1 MKENR
6 ENLLLYSLI
15 LLSTVLVFAS
25 VIFLSSRNRSDISV
39 SDKLYNEPECAYVG
53 DGNEIKQT
61 FCFPEFQNPI
71 TSAITF
77 AKLSDYPEVVLNSSE
92 YTIREIFTANIGD
105 RIVTAGIHLP
115 SGIKL
120 FSNNPNRPARIIISD
135 QFNLIDTLII
145 ISDDKNNPNAQLKNA
160 SLKSIDLELR
170 DQANVGI
177 LAINVIGEL
186 EISSIKVADAGDV
199 GIKLGNYNVAQ
210 SVNLPAIGL
219 ENQSI
224 KIQNNSIQNPF
235 NTGIYVYGDFIEITN
250 NNIYQAISDNSSG
263 IWVDGIVNNIEIN
276 KNKISYA
283 KTGIKL
289 SSQLN
294 INFPLK
300 NIFIEENN
308 IANTNTGI
316 QAEYASDLVLN
327 KNNISRTFIQEENY
341 IGIKLGSL
349 NDSEI
354 SKNIIDGMNFGI
366 LSDATASLDN
376 VVFGGFE
383 HGNIIENS
391 DYGIKLNNT
400 SGSNVQVSSNS
411 VQSRFKYCDYAST
424 SFLLSSNN
432 LPDEC
437 IE

>member
-1 MKENR
+1 MNKNR

-39 SDKLYNEPECAYVG
+39 SDDLYTEPECAYVG

-145 ISDDKNNPNAQLKNA
+145 ISGDKNNPNAQLKNA
-160 SLKSIDLELR
+160 SLNSIELELR
-170 DQANVGI
+170 DQANIGI
-177 LAINVIGEL
+177 LAINVIDGL
-186 EISSIKVADAGDV
+186 EISAIKVADAGDV

-210 SVNLPAIGL
+210 SINLPASGL

-250 NNIYQAISDNSSG
+250 NNIFQAISDNSNG
-263 IWVDGIVNNIEIN
+263 IWVDGIANNIEIN
-276 KNKISYA
+276 NNNISYA
-283 KTGIKL
+283 NTGIKL
-289 SSQLN
+289 FSSLN

-300 NIFIEENN
+300 NIFLEENN
-308 IANTNTGI
+308 ISNVNIGI
-316 QAEYASDLVLN
+316 YSDYISGLGLRQ
-327 KNNISRTFIQEENY
+327 NNISRSFIQDENY
-341 IGIKLGSL
+341 VGIKIGSL

-354 SKNIIDGMNFGI
+354 SRNIIDGMNFGI
-366 LSDATASLDN
+366 LSDATSSLET
-376 VVFGGFE
+376 VTIGGFE
-383 HGNIIENS
+383 DGNVIGNS
-391 DYGIKLNNT
+391 DYGIRLNNT
-400 SGSNVQVSSNS
+400 AGSNVQVNSNS
-411 VQSRFKYCDYAST
+411 VQSRLRSCEYANR

-437 IE
+437 N